1 MIYKL
6 SKSVRSAVRKA
17 RRVLSDPKH
26 RKLIREMMRF
36 VIVSLLY
43 ASLDV
48 GVIDKVDRIMR
59 LTEYWFLT

>member
-1 MIYKL
+1 MFQSL
-6 SKSVRSAVRKA
+6 FKSVRSAVRKTG
-17 RRVLSDPKH
+17 RILSDPKH